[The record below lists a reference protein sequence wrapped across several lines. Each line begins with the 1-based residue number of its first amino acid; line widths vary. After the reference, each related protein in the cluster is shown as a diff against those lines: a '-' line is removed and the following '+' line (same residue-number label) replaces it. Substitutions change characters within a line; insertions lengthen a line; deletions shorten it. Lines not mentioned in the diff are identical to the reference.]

1 MFKQFIFNNRKKIY
15 LIILFCILTFLG
27 VGIFTYINKKED
39 AVTCSLKEKE
49 YYVGGEAVGIKL
61 LASGVLV
68 MGVDR
73 DDCQLQVGDI
83 ILEVNGCKIETDAE
97 LEEYASLGQT
107 LTLTVSRN
115 NENLSIQISPKY
127 NETSKQYRLGL
138 WVKDSSAGVGTVTF
152 YEKDSG
158 RFAALGHAITETAG
172 QLILPI
178 TTGGITETEI
188 YLIKKGIAK
197 VPGELKGSITSK
209 TIGQIYCNTENG
221 IFGHVENKE
230 LYSNNEI
237 IQLAD
242 KEDIEL
248 KEAYIYATLDD
259 NIKKKYKI
267 QIEKIYL
274 TSTGNKNIAIKI
286 TDEEL
291 LEKTGGIV
299 QGMSGAPIIQDG
311 KLIGAITYVFLDDPT
326 RGYACFIENM
336 VNDLNSI

>member
-1 MFKQFIFNNRKKIY
+1 MFKEFFSNNKRKICVILLISIFVS
-15 LIILFCILTFLG
+15 LG
-27 VGIFTYINKKED
+27 AGIFVYINKKEA

-68 MGVDR
+68 MGIDR
-73 DDCQLQVGDI
+73 DDCELQVGDV

-97 LEEYASLGQT
+97 LEEYVSLGQP
-107 LTLTVSRN
+107 LNLTVSRN
-115 NENLSIQISPKY
+115 EEKLNIQMAPKY
-127 NETSKQYRLGL
+127 NETSEQYRLGL

-152 YEKDSG
+152 YEKDTA

-178 TTGGITETEI
+178 TTGGITKTEI

-197 VPGELKGSITSK
+197 VPGELKGTITNH

-221 IFGHVENKE
+221 IFGHVEDEE
-230 LYSNNEI
+230 LYSGNEI
-237 IQLAD
+237 VELGS
-242 KEDIEL
+242 KEEIEL

-259 NIKKKYKI
+259 NVKKKFEVE
-267 QIEKIYL
+267 IEKIYL
-274 TSTGNKNIAIKI
+274 NSEGNKNIAIRI

-299 QGMSGAPIIQDG
+299 QGMSGAPIIQNG
-311 KLIGAITYVFLDDPT
+311 KLIGAITHVFLDDPT

-336 VNDLNSI
+336 VNDLNSV